1 MNRTTL
7 RYFVTVV
14 RLGSIRQAA
23 EQLNVAQSAISRQ
36 IMRLEEDFGVLLL
49 DRLPR
54 GVQLL
59 SRLRVLSLQRRNL
72 VLELFFAL

>member
-14 RLGSIRQAA
+14 QLGSIRQAA

-36 IMRLEEDFGVLLL
+36 IMRLEEDLGVPLL
-49 DRLPR
+49 DR
-54 GVQLL
+54 
-59 SRLRVLSLQRRNL
+59 RNWSTRC
-72 VLELFFAL
+72 EDRPTA